1 MDFTRGADLKDALV
15 QHFHDRTLPAESGPQ
30 VELFRDG
37 VGRSL
42 HHAPRMQMIGFP
54 GDGNIEDACKRAV
67 FVADGGCGAAPDMMP
82 GAIVLCA
89 DDGHGLLFDK
99 ASPDAVGAGYGFRGD
114 LAGKHVGPVALT
126 PQGVQYE
133 P

>member
-1 MDFTRGADLKDALV
+1 ML
-15 QHFHDRTLPAESGPQ
+15 TLDQQ

-89 DDGHGLLFDK
+89 DDGHGLPFDK

>member
-1 MDFTRGADLKDALV
+1 MAW
-15 QHFHDRTLPAESGPQ
+15 
-30 VELFRDG
+30 
-37 VGRSL
+37 GRSL

-114 LAGKHVGPVALT
+114 LAGKHVGPAALT

>member
-1 MDFTRGADLKDALV
+1 M
-15 QHFHDRTLPAESGPQ
+15 
-30 VELFRDG
+30 ELFRDG
-37 VGRSL
+37 MGRSL
-42 HHAPRMQMIGFP
+42 HHAPRMRMIGFP

-89 DDGHGLLFDK
+89 DDGHGLPFDK

-114 LAGKHVGPVALT
+114 LAGKYVGPVALT
-126 PQGVQYE
+126 PQGMQHE
-133 P
+133 PRAVCQ